1 MNMIP
6 DDQLIIYN
14 YIVTNINLNEFNIYY
29 NQNDNYYH
37 IFFNTNQRDFTLD
50 YISKLVIESG
60 NIIDVITNIIQ

>member
-14 YIVTNINLNEFNIYY
+14 YIVTNINIYY

-37 IFFNTNQRDFTLD
+37 IFFNTNQREFTLD